1 MPSGST
7 SSPGSVS
14 SLSRPVN
21 GLPSTPAISLSH
33 PCLSRPYKGKAVQ
46 AAFPRARPLHYS
58 AFNEGHGHPCLSG
71 PYKGKAVQATFQGQG
86 HSITVP
92 SRKVMATRPIEIHW
106 EMSQP
111 IRMQTLKVMVSS
123 SRFLEPFW
131 HRIEK
136 YVKGDLSANGRAGQL
151 GHGVF
156 KPVSSSSLHRN

>member
-1 MPSGST
+1 MSLKTLRGLSDITSGSA
-7 SSPGSVS
+7 SFSGSVS
-14 SLSRPVN
+14 SLLRPVD
-21 GLPSTPAISLSH
+21 GLPSTPAFSLSH
-33 PCLSRPYKGKAVQ
+33 PCVSRPYKGKAVQ
-46 AAFPRARPLHYS
+46 AAF
-58 AFNEGHGHPCLSG
+58 
-71 PYKGKAVQATFQGQG
+71 QGQG

-92 SRKVMATRPIEIHW
+92 SMKVMATRPIEIHW

-111 IRMQTLKVMVSS
+111 IRMQALKVMVSS

-156 KPVSSSSLHRN
+156 KPVSSSFLHRN